1 MMAGAAP
8 TLTPHRRS
16 GPSIEPDRGR
26 GECGMGA
33 KEEFRAVVKVLLADD
48 HKVVRAGLKAVLE
61 SDDRVD
67 VVGEASSGEEAVE
80 RVRTLR
86 PDIVIME
93 PGVPGM
99 DGIQAI
105 RDITALGPATRVLVF
120 TVHDDEYLEAALD
133 AGAAGFLSKSATD
146 EDIMGAVQAL
156 IRGHS
161 YLPGRATFLLARR
174 KAPIASRDT
183 PGPGVLSPRELAVV
197 TLYARGF
204 TAGEMGR
211 RVFLSPKTVE
221 GYLARARNKLGLNT
235 RPELVR
241 FALEAGLI
249 GREGESPVSVM

>member
-1 MMAGAAP
+1 MA
-8 TLTPHRRS
+8 
-16 GPSIEPDRGR
+16 
-26 GECGMGA
+26 
-33 KEEFRAVVKVLLADD
+33 KVLLADD
-48 HKVVRAGLKAVLE
+48 HKVVRAGLRAVLE
-61 SDDRVD
+61 SEDRVD

-80 RVRTLR
+80 RVRTLK

-105 RDITALGPATRVLVF
+105 RAITGLRPATRVLVF

-146 EDIMGAVQAL
+146 RDITGAVQAL

-161 YLPGRATFLLARR
+161 YLPGRAAFLLARR
-174 KAPIASRDT
+174 RAPSVSRDT
-183 PGPGVLSPRELAVV
+183 PGPGVLSPRELTVV

-204 TAGEMGR
+204 TASEMGR

-221 GYLARARNKLGLNT
+221 GYLARARSKLGLNT

-241 FALEAGLI
+241 FALEAGLM
-249 GREGESPVSVM
+249 GREEEQ